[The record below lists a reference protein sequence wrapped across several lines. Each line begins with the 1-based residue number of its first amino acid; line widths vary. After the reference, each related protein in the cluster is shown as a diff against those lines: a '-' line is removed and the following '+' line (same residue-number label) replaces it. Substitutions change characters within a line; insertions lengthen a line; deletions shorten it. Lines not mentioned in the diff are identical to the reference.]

1 MSSAGHFI
9 RQEAEMLCWCGR
21 PGQMA
26 RRRAEPY
33 FTAQD
38 HADNDLRLGR
48 GQSSLDDSAT
58 VA

>member
-9 RQEAEMLCWCGR
+9 RQEAEMLCWYGR
-21 PGQMA
+21 SSQIA

-33 FTAQD
+33 FTAE
-38 HADNDLRLGR
+38 ADADSDMRVGR

-58 VA
+58 EA